1 MLYETYP
8 NNHKIQK
15 TMKKF
20 YFLFLMTL
28 LTSTVTMQA
37 QTFSQM
43 SEKKR
48 NAELIKI
55 ARKLYHE
62 PLFADYYKKYGDN
75 GKPKVV
81 VRTIPLGIKQQDGKD
96 HDLGNIVY
104 DVYFYTKKEFSEKLT
119 LVAARVIFSDKQ
131 GKPFSIVF
139 GNKKI
144 YSIVDHPNL
153 LNKYKYRS
161 K

>member
-1 MLYETYP
+1 MRHIP
-8 NNHKIQK
+8 KNHKIQK

-48 NAELIKI
+48 NAELIKM
-55 ARKLYHE
+55 ARKVYQD
-62 PLFADYYKKYGDN
+62 PLFADFYKIYGDYKK
-75 GKPKVV
+75 PTVV
-81 VRTIPLGIKQQDGKD
+81 ARTIPLGSKLHGKD
-96 HDLGNIVY
+96 YDLGTIVY
-104 DVYFYTKKEFSEKLT
+104 DVWFSTNKFKGG
-119 LVAARVIFSDKQ
+119 VFKAVRVIIADKH
-131 GKPFSIVF
+131 GLPFMIIF
-139 GNKKI
+139 DRKQT
-144 YSIVDHPNL
+144 YTIVDQPL
-153 LNKYKYRS
+153 LFNKYKYRS

>member
-1 MLYETYP
+1 MRHIP
-8 NNHKIQK
+8 KNHKIQK

-48 NAELIKI
+48 NAELIKM
-55 ARKLYHE
+55 AREVYHD
-62 PLFADYYKKYGDN
+62 PLFADFYKIYGDYKK
-75 GKPKVV
+75 PTVV
-81 VRTIPLGIKQQDGKD
+81 ARTIPLGAKLHGKD
-96 HDLGNIVY
+96 YDLGTIVY
-104 DVYFYTKKEFSEKLT
+104 DVWFSTNKFKGG
-119 LVAARVIFSDKQ
+119 VFKAVRVIIADKH
-131 GKPFSIVF
+131 GLPFMIIF
-139 GNKKI
+139 DRKQT
-144 YSIVDHPNL
+144 YTIVDQPL
-153 LNKYKYRS
+153 LFNKYKYRS